1 MLKIPNTFKEKMKKY
16 GKQLDTY
23 LYFNNTL
30 IKKKYIKNT
39 EYNINGELFTSIMR
53 QVEIEIEDYP
63 LLSEND
69 ILTVKQVNEIKN
81 GSIDI
86 TKVSRLSNG
95 ECLAE
100 DILTATNINLKLGVK
115 FLENE
120 NYEYVDYGEFVVYD
134 KEEIVEKRSKKIYLY
149 DHMIDTHIK
158 YDDEPLQLDYSS
170 GEIKV
175 VDLLQAICDK
185 FKFNLKTLLFTNSE
199 KIIEEDKYFGLGI
212 TYRDILDEIAAT
224 AGGYIKIFNKDLYV
238 SYPTETG
245 EIIDEN
251 DLEKLTINNLEGPY
265 NTVVLG
271 RSPQE
276 DNILWPE
283 GIPDEERIS
292 IRIDNNQIMDKDRN
306 NYIVDI
312 YEKIKNFSYTTLEI
326 QSFGFG
332 YFEFGDIVTVRDL
345 KGNYYRT
352 YIQNTNIKI
361 TSGIKEKIFVNKTN
375 FSETKYQY
383 ATGIEKRMR
392 NAEIIVDKQEGE
404 IRNLVSQ
411 TDGLNENV
419 TNLILEKDR
428 ILSSVSETNEELE
441 QLKTRTLEIEQTS
454 SNYEMR
460 FITFEE
466 AINELS
472 KETSDKNNELIKYI
486 RFMDGILELGQ
497 NTNQLKVQLSNEK
510 LSFFDGS
517 KEVAYVSNN
526 KLYITDA
533 EVLGSLKIINF
544 GFFPRSNGSLSFRK
558 WR

>member
-1 MLKIPNTFKEKMKKY
+1 MLKITNTFKEKMKKY

-30 IKKKYIKNT
+30 VKKRYIKNT

-81 GSIDI
+81 GSLDL
-86 TKVSRLSNG
+86 TKVSKLSNG

-100 DILTATNINLKLGVK
+100 DILTATNVKLKLGVK

-120 NYEYVDYGEFVVYD
+120 NYEYADYGEFVVYD
-134 KEEIVEKRSKKIYLY
+134 KEEIIEKRSKKIYLY
-149 DHMIDTHIK
+149 DHMIDTHVK
-158 YDDEPLQLDYSS
+158 YDDNPLQLDYSS
-170 GEIKV
+170 GEIRV
-175 VDLLQAICDK
+175 VDLLQAICNK
-185 FKFNLKTLLFTNSE
+185 FKFTLKTLLFTNSE
-199 KIIEEDKYFGLGI
+199 KIIEEDKYLGLGM

-224 AGGYIKIFNKDLYV
+224 SGGFIKIFNKDLYV

-265 NTVVLG
+265 NTVVLA

-292 IRIDNNQIMDKDRN
+292 VRIDNNQIMDKERKK
-306 NYIVDI
+306 YIVDI

-383 ATGIEKRMR
+383 ATSIEKRMR
-392 NAEIIVDKQEGE
+392 NAEIIVDKQEGK

-428 ILSSVSETNEELE
+428 ILHSVSETNKELE

-486 RFMDGILELGQ
+486 RFIDGVLELGQ

-544 GFFPRSNGSLSFRK
+544 GFFPRSNRSLSFKK

>member
-158 YDDEPLQLDYSS
+158 YDDDPLQLDYSS

>member
-1 MLKIPNTFKEKMKKY
+1 MLKITNTFKEKMKKY

-30 IKKKYIKNT
+30 IKKRYIKNT

-81 GSIDI
+81 GSLDL

-100 DILTATNINLKLGVK
+100 DILTATNVKLKLGVK

-134 KEEIVEKRSKKIYLY
+134 KEEIIEKRSKKIYLY
-149 DHMIDTHIK
+149 DHMIDTHVK
-158 YDDEPLQLDYSS
+158 YDDNPLQLDYSS
-170 GEIKV
+170 GEIRV
-175 VDLLQAICDK
+175 VDLLQAICNK
-185 FKFNLKTLLFTNSE
+185 FKFTLKTLLFTNSE
-199 KIIEEDKYFGLGI
+199 KIIEEDKYLGLGM

-224 AGGYIKIFNKDLYV
+224 SGGFIKIFNKDLYV

-251 DLEKLTINNLEGPY
+251 DLEKLTISNLEGPY
-265 NTVVLG
+265 NTVVLA

-292 IRIDNNQIMDKDRN
+292 VRIDNNQIMDKERKK
-306 NYIVDI
+306 YIVDI

-383 ATGIEKRMR
+383 ATSIEKRMR
-392 NAEIIVDKQEGE
+392 NAEIIVDKQEGK

-428 ILSSVSETNEELE
+428 ILYSVSETNKELE

-486 RFMDGILELGQ
+486 RFIDGVLELGQ

>member
-251 DLEKLTINNLEGPY
+251 DLEKMTINNLEGPY